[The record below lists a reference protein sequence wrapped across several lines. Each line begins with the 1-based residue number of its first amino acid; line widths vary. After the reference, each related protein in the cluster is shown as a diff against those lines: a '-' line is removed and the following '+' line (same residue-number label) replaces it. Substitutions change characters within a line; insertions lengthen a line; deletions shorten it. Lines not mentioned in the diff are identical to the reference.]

1 MSRPSTRTLIY
12 AVMSLSLLCLPLAS
26 NHSASASG
34 LAKRHRPAPRDPGQ
48 TVSVFGTSVLSG
60 AMQSTVTIKM
70 TGGFSV
76 GRMTNLDWALP
87 LAQSISVGGY
97 SEQVT
102 GVSFKFSEP
111 PDTTRDVVDAA
122 HPEVLPVRKFHWD
135 APQANTPI
143 TLTET
148 LHLAVAATLSPFS
161 SSARF
166 PLGSV
171 SADLQPFLKETQSLQ
186 LPASANALVSRLRA
200 SGSTEKKVIQA
211 VQDWVASNTVYQSAP
226 N

>member
-166 PLGSV
+166 PLG
-171 SADLQPFLKETQSLQ
+171 
-186 LPASANALVSRLRA
+186 
-200 SGSTEKKVIQA
+200 
-211 VQDWVASNTVYQSAP
+211 
-226 N
+226 

>member
-1 MSRPSTRTLIY
+1 M
-12 AVMSLSLLCLPLAS
+12 
-26 NHSASASG
+26 
-34 LAKRHRPAPRDPGQ
+34 
-48 TVSVFGTSVLSG
+48 
-60 AMQSTVTIKM
+60 
-70 TGGFSV
+70 
-76 GRMTNLDWALP
+76 
-87 LAQSISVGGY
+87 
-97 SEQVT
+97 
-102 GVSFKFSEP
+102 
-111 PDTTRDVVDAA
+111 
-122 HPEVLPVRKFHWD
+122 RKFHWD